1 MILLALEVSMLER
14 MFKPQVTS
22 ALTRA
27 ESPFVGS
34 AAGAGLGGVCEV
46 PVGGGV
52 LVVED
57 DPG

>member
-1 MILLALEVSMLER
+1 MLER

-22 ALTRA
+22 AFTLA
-27 ESPFVGS
+27 ESPLAETES
-34 AAGAGLGGVCEV
+34 T
-46 PVGGGV
+46 VGGGCGV